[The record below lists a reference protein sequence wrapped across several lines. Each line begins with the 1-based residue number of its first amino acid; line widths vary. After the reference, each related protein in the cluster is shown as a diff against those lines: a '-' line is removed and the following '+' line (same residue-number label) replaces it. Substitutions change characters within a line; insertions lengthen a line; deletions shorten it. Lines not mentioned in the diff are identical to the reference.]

1 MTLYEL
7 IVKICK
13 RLGLIRSK
21 KALETEETPLEIHK
35 IWDKV
40 IPEKKAIGRVIV
52 IANQKGGVGKTT
64 TAIGL
69 AGGLAS
75 NGKRILLI
83 DIDPQANGTTGL
95 GIDKDAVRYTLS
107 HVLMENIPIS
117 DAVIST
123 GMENIDIL
131 PANIM
136 LAGAEVEL
144 VDLPRREVQLREA
157 LRDIR
162 EEYDYIIIDCPP
174 AMGLLSINGLTAADS
189 LIIPVQCE
197 YYSLNGLRQFLD
209 VVKLI
214 QERLNSSLN
223 VSGILLTMYDPGIMD
238 LNSIIQQ
245 IKKTTNNRIYNVIIP
260 RDDIFNKAS
269 GSGKPVMIY
278 DPDSEGAKA
287 YIQLTEELIKNG

>member
-7 IVKICK
+7 VIKIYK
-13 RLGLIRSK
+13 KLGLMIS
-21 KALETEETPLEIHK
+21 KALKREEKPSEIHK
-35 IWDKV
+35 ISGKV
-40 IPEKKAIGRVIV
+40 TEKRAIGKVIV

-64 TAIGL
+64 TAISL

-75 NGKRILLI
+75 KGKRILLI

-95 GIDKDAVRYTLS
+95 GIDKDSVRYTLS
-107 HVLMENIPIS
+107 HVLLEKIPIS
-117 DAVIST
+117 DTVIST
-123 GMENIDIL
+123 GIENIDIL

-144 VDLPRREVQLREA
+144 VDLPRREMRLREA
-157 LRDIR
+157 LIDIKGD
-162 EEYDYIIIDCPP
+162 YDYIIIDCPP
-174 AMGLLSINGLTAADS
+174 AIGLLSINGLTAADS

-209 VVKLI
+209 IVKLI
-214 QERLNSSLN
+214 QERLNPSLN

-238 LNSIIQQ
+238 INRIIQQ
-245 IKKTTNNRIYNVIIP
+245 IKKKTNNRIYRVIIP

-269 GSGKPVMIY
+269 GSGKPVMLY
-278 DPDSEGAKA
+278 DPDSDGAKA
-287 YIQLTEELIKNG
+287 YIQLIEELIKNG